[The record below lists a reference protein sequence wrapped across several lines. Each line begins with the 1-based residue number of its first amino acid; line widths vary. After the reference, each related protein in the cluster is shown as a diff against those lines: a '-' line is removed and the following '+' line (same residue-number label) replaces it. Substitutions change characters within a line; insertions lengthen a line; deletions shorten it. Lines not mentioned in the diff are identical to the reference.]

1 MKDIFENIFE
11 KQLKMV
17 YHQKKN
23 NNNTCISSMEIY
35 ENEELINMF
44 IGIDAKALCSILI
57 GETILTDYRITN
69 PKEE

>member
-1 MKDIFENIFE
+1 MKDIFE

-17 YHQKKN
+17 YHQKK

-44 IGIDAKALCSILI
+44 IGIDAEALCSILI